1 MSSPQKRSLRR
12 MLVKRSINVV
22 ITIFGIMT
30 LNFALIHL
38 MPGDPILNMVPRDPK
53 LDPAVK
59 ESLIDKFNLDAGLG
73 ERYVTY
79 LWKTITLDWGTS
91 YMMSSRSVWDIISY
105 DMRWTIL
112 LIGTSTIFT
121 LIIGMAIGA
130 MAAYR
135 RGGSFDIVSTGTGLF
150 FYGMPI
156 FWFAMLLQEGFSTQL
171 FGMNWWPQLPGGDY
185 YDIVKYGPVF
195 KWELPLILSVIE
207 HLILPSIT
215 LAIASFAGVAL
226 VMRSSLVDVMTDDYI
241 LTAKAKGLTDYQI
254 LRRHALPN
262 GMPPMVALIA
272 MSVAFII
279 GGAYQIEYVFNYPGI
294 GYRTITA
301 IWNLDFPILQF
312 VVVVGGVAVVV
323 ANFIADLVLIYID
336 PRIKLI

>member
-1 MSSPQKRSLRR
+1 MTASGKRSLRR

-30 LNFALIHL
+30 LNFALIHF

-59 ESLIDKFNLDAGLG
+59 ESLIEKFNLDAGLF
-73 ERYVTY
+73 ERFVTY
-79 LWKTITLDWGTS
+79 LWNTMTLDWGTS
-91 YMMSSRSVWDIISY
+91 YMTSRPVWDVISY
-105 DMRWTIL
+105 DMCWTIL
-112 LIGTSTIFT
+112 LIGTATFFT
-121 LIIGMAIGA
+121 LIIGMLIGA

-135 RGGSFDIVSTGTGLF
+135 RGGAFDLMSTGTGLF
-150 FYGMPI
+150 FYGMPV
-156 FWFAMLLQEGFSTQL
+156 FWFAMLLQEAFSSQL
-171 FGMNWWPQLPGGDY
+171 FGMNWWPQLPGSDY
-185 YDIVKYGPVF
+185 YDPALGPVF
-195 KWELPLILSVIE
+195 KWELEHILSVLE
-207 HLILPSIT
+207 HLILPSAA

-241 LTAKAKGLTDYQI
+241 LTARAKGLTDYQI

-279 GGAYQIEYVFNYPGI
+279 GGAYQIEIVFDYPGI
-294 GYRTITA
+294 GYRTINA
-301 IWNLDFPILQF
+301 IWELDFPILQF

-336 PRIKLI
+336 PRIKLV

>member
-1 MSSPQKRSLRR
+1 MSSPQKRSLRK

-22 ITIFGIMT
+22 VTIFGIMT

-59 ESLIDKFNLDAGLG
+59 ESLIDKFNLDAGLL

-79 LWKTITLDWGTS
+79 MWKTITLDWGTS
-91 YMMSSRSVWDIISY
+91 YSTMRPVWDVISY

-112 LIGTSTIFT
+112 LIGTATFFT

-135 RGGSFDIVSTGTGLF
+135 RGGAFDLVSTGTGLF

-156 FWFAMLLQEGFSTQL
+156 FWFAMLLQEAFNSQL
-171 FGMNWWPQLPGGDY
+171 FGMNWWPQLPGGSY
-185 YDIVKYGPVF
+185 YDIVEYGPVF
-195 KWELPLILSVIE
+195 EWKLGLVLSVLE
-207 HLILPSIT
+207 HLILPSLT

-226 VMRSSLVDVMTDDYI
+226 VMRGSLVDVMTDDYI

-294 GYRTITA
+294 GYRTINA
-301 IWNLDFPILQF
+301 IWDLDFPILQF
-312 VVVVGGVAVVV
+312 VVVVGGVAVVI
-323 ANFIADLVLIYID
+323 ANLLADIVLIYID
-336 PRIKLI
+336 PRINLV

>member
-1 MSSPQKRSLRR
+1 MTSGQKRSLRK

-22 ITIFGIMT
+22 ITIIGIMT

-59 ESLIDKFNLDAGLG
+59 ESLIDKFNLDAGLL

-79 LWKTITLDWGTS
+79 MWKTMTLDWGTS
-91 YMMSSRSVWDIISY
+91 YSTMRPVWDVISY

-112 LIGTSTIFT
+112 LIGTATFFT

-135 RGGSFDIVSTGTGLF
+135 RGGAFDLASTGTGLF

-156 FWFAMLLQEGFSTQL
+156 FWFAMLLQEAFSSQM
-171 FGMNWWPQLPGGDY
+171 FDMNWWPQLPGGSY
-185 YDIVKYGPVF
+185 YDIVEYGPVF
-195 KWELPLILSVIE
+195 EWKLPLVLSVLE

-294 GYRTITA
+294 GYRTINA
-301 IWNLDFPILQF
+301 IWELDFPILQF
-312 VVVVGGVAVVV
+312 VVVVGGVAVVI
-323 ANFIADLVLIYID
+323 ANFVADLVLIYID